1 MCVCVGVGVC
11 WEEKECGEREREF
24 VGAWLVC
31 MCVEGESECVN
42 KGTNFRRSKKFLA
55 LKNWQRL
62 KRRKFWSLATSSN
75 HSCFQEIKNFAGKKN
90 LLQLVGPEQ
99 ISAKLMI
106 CELRGAS

>member
-1 MCVCVGVGVC
+1 MC

-62 KRRKFWSLATSSN
+62 KRRNFWSLATSSN

-90 LLQLVGPEQ
+90 LLQLVGSEQ

-106 CELRGAS
+106 CELRGGGALLNG